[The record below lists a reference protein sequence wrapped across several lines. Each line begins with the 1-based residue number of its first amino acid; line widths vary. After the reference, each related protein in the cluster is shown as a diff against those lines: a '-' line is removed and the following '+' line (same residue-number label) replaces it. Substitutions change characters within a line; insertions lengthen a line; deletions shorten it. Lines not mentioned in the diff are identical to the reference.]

1 MQDALASTQ
10 GKWMGDSHFRG
21 IVNDCFYRRECLD
34 YMEVPCSNAGTAI
47 AEHIVEFAWTLLHHR
62 CWSMAVRHHAPPNVY
77 IGLKSS
83 DLEKRKAAAA
93 LMKKHWERLMAVEQ
107 RSLLYEPAK
116 QLCGDLLVVKFPA
129 VRLMYVLYER
139 DEFRDTS
146 AAGAWGRGGPCIN
159 AGLERREGGEGPLHQ
174 RRA

>member
-1 MQDALASTQ
+1 
-10 GKWMGDSHFRG
+10 
-21 IVNDCFYRRECLD
+21 
-34 YMEVPCSNAGTAI
+34 MEVNQGTTAI

-83 DLEKRKAAAA
+83 DPEKRKAAAA
-93 LMKKHWERLMAVEQ
+93 LMKKHWERLMALEQ
-107 RSLLYEPAK
+107 RSLEYEPAK
-116 QLCGDLLVVKFPA
+116 KLCGDLLVAKFPS

-139 DEFRDTS
+139 DQFRDTS
-146 AAGAWGRGGPCIN
+146 AAGAWEGGGGRGRGREGRGPCIN
-159 AGLERREGGEGPLHQ
+159 ARHGTLHQ